1 MSGRVWLAVIA
12 AHQLAAI
19 IVHLL
24 MSFQLGSA
32 SCFWCRLEASIC
44 TIINLLEMLHMFSL
58 QTVFSGLY
66 KRKSNPHKW
75 HLSCVFVENIWY
87 VLDKGING
95 LVKHYLTNRM
105 HTRVKHKACCEY
117 RLQEQFFKVHEMDL
131 VSHNETKA
139 VYMICILFKIA
150 FFTICVFSFHLEN
163 RKQLSARARNQ
174 NCILLI
180 LDFTCIHMCVCV
192 QNLPVGLFSLVTL
205 LLLLDNGRWSCD
217 TEMQLDEEPSPHW
230 WSRVQREGARERERE

>member
-66 KRKSNPHKW
+66 KRKSNPYKW

-139 VYMICILFKIA
+139 VYMIYILFKIA
-150 FFTICVFSFHLEN
+150 FFTICVFSFHLVN
-163 RKQLSARARNQ
+163 RKQLSARACNQ
-174 NCILLI
+174 NCMLLI

-192 QNLPVGLFSLVTL
+192 
-205 LLLLDNGRWSCD
+205 C
-217 TEMQLDEEPSPHW
+217 TEPTCRSVFISDAPAST
-230 WSRVQREGARERERE
+230 R